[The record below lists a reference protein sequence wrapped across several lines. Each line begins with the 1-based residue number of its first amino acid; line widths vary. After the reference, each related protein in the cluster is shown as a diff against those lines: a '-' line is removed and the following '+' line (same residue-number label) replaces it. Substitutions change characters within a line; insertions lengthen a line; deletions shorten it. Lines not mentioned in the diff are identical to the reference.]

1 MTNSEETFHATEELH
16 NLNKNSSAGTS
27 GDNKNRARTIF
38 ETSYR
43 DARSSEQSG
52 SGTKSW
58 VRTTPKFLLGR

>member
-16 NLNKNSSAGTS
+16 NLNKNSSAGAS

-38 ETSYR
+38 GTSYR

-52 SGTKSW
+52 SGTKS
-58 VRTTPKFLLGR
+58 